1 MGKEVVNGGLE
12 PITMGTVLVWG
23 IFAGSAVTHHTAPP
37 DEARITD
44 AECGALCR
52 RAAEVDLPA
61 FDMAIPSIW
70 RPWWNT
76 LTSAER
82 AAVWRG
88 CRALWVRF
96 GAGW

>member
-1 MGKEVVNGGLE
+1 MGRIEVNGGPEGVVVGNL
-12 PITMGTVLVWG
+12 IVWG
-23 IFAGSAVTHHTAPP
+23 AFAGSAGTHHTAPP

-52 RAAEVDLPA
+52 RAAEVDVIA
-61 FDMAIPSIW
+61 FDMAIPAIW
-70 RPWWNT
+70 RPWWGT

-88 CRALWVRF
+88 CRALWMRF
-96 GAGW
+96 GAVW